1 MSESAWG
8 TSLTGLGR
16 IRACVLRNFRHL
28 IPCSEFISWVYSDDH
43 KGISLI

>member
-16 IRACVLRNFRHL
+16 VRASVLRNFRHL
-28 IPCSEFISWVYSDDH
+28 IRALNLFLGCTVMITKASP
-43 KGISLI
+43 